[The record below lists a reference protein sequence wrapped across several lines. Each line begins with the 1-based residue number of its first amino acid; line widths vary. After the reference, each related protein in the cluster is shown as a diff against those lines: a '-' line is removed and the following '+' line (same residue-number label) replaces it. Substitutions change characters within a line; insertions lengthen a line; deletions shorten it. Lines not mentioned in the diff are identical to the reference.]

1 MGQRL
6 GGPEALLEERNGFA
20 LLSLQ
25 SWATGSGVG
34 HGLWI
39 SDASGIH
46 HERVPVV
53 GSRRM
58 QRFSGGTVSRKST
71 MSLSRVC
78 TGTSRSKKAS
88 MS

>member
-39 SDASGIH
+39 FG
-46 HERVPVV
+46 
-53 GSRRM
+53 
-58 QRFSGGTVSRKST
+58 
-71 MSLSRVC
+71 LWRVC
-78 TGTSRSKKAS
+78 FPPVLVRTARRLPVEALG
-88 MS
+88 